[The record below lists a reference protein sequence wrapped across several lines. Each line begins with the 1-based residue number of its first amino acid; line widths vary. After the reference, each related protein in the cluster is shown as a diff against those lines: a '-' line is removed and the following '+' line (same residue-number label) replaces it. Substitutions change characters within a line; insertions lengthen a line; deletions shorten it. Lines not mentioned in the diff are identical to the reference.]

1 MTIENL
7 IMGGCTLD
15 EQETKQMYEVY
26 NKLQDAMQE
35 VVMKLLEI
43 RKDMP
48 MSKEAIMASILH
60 DFEFIIE
67 DEMCEAEDLIREE
80 VPDEKL
86 TDFSVLCKTLKAN
99 YAGYWNSVKKGMNK

>member
-1 MTIENL
+1 MEIENL

-15 EQETKQMYEVY
+15 EQETKQMYEVN

-43 RKDMP
+43 RKDTP
-48 MSKEAIMASILH
+48 MSKEAIMASVLH

-80 VPDEKL
+80 VPEEKL
-86 TDFSVLCKTLKAN
+86 NDFATLCETLKAN

>member
-1 MTIENL
+1 MKIENL
-7 IMGGCTLD
+7 IMGECTLD
-15 EQETKQMYEVY
+15 EQETKQMYEVN
-26 NKLQDAMQE
+26 NKLLDAMQE

-43 RKDMP
+43 RKDTP

-86 TDFSVLCKTLKAN
+86 TDFSVLCKTLRAS
-99 YAGYWNSVKKGMNK
+99 YVGHRNSVNKGK